1 MIKQEVIFNV
11 KNLKISKTENI
22 FATEGIKNVFTAV
35 FQFHSTDWD
44 GLAKTAVFENAEG
57 TKEPKLLEED
67 RCDIPDSFFK
77 TSGVCYVSVM
87 AGDFMV
93 TNKVAII
100 VVNAG
105 YTSGDTVAEAKNYFE
120 QILRYFD
127 ATNMNVQKYGKLA
140 ERFAVGLAEDPESLM
155 DNAKYYAHQAEQAAM
170 GIPGQVEDAK
180 NDIDAYVKEKEAD
193 LKGEDGNVCFVEFR
207 IQPPCLLMAIIKKKI
222 KKIVS
227 AIKKVGTLNIVLML
241 VGAFFIWFNWQM
253 ILVFREC
260 GSMPETYA
268 CAVVAATIGECGI
281 CGWIRTNKDKQQD
294 RKWQKQDE
302 KEGREQNDSDMNV
315 GNIDE
320 EDNL

>member
-1 MIKQEVIFNV
+1 
-11 KNLKISKTENI
+11 
-22 FATEGIKNVFTAV
+22 
-35 FQFHSTDWD
+35 
-44 GLAKTAVFENAEG
+44 
-57 TKEPKLLEED
+57 
-67 RCDIPDSFFK
+67 
-77 TSGVCYVSVM
+77 
-87 AGDFMV
+87 
-93 TNKVAII
+93 
-100 VVNAG
+100 
-105 YTSGDTVAEAKNYFE
+105 
-120 QILRYFD
+120 
-127 ATNMNVQKYGKLA
+127 
-140 ERFAVGLAEDPESLM
+140 
-155 DNAKYYAHQAEQAAM
+155 
-170 GIPGQVEDAK
+170 
-180 NDIDAYVKEKEAD
+180 
-193 LKGEDGNVCFVEFR
+193 
-207 IQPPCLLMAIIKKKI
+207 MAIIKKKI

-241 VGAFFIWFNWQM
+241 VGAFFIWFNWQI

>member
-1 MIKQEVIFNV
+1 
-11 KNLKISKTENI
+11 
-22 FATEGIKNVFTAV
+22 
-35 FQFHSTDWD
+35 
-44 GLAKTAVFENAEG
+44 
-57 TKEPKLLEED
+57 
-67 RCDIPDSFFK
+67 
-77 TSGVCYVSVM
+77 
-87 AGDFMV
+87 
-93 TNKVAII
+93 
-100 VVNAG
+100 
-105 YTSGDTVAEAKNYFE
+105 
-120 QILRYFD
+120 
-127 ATNMNVQKYGKLA
+127 
-140 ERFAVGLAEDPESLM
+140 
-155 DNAKYYAHQAEQAAM
+155 
-170 GIPGQVEDAK
+170 
-180 NDIDAYVKEKEAD
+180 
-193 LKGEDGNVCFVEFR
+193 
-207 IQPPCLLMAIIKKKI
+207 MAIIKKKI

-268 CAVVAATIGECGI
+268 SAVVAATIGECGI

>member
-1 MIKQEVIFNV
+1 
-11 KNLKISKTENI
+11 
-22 FATEGIKNVFTAV
+22 
-35 FQFHSTDWD
+35 
-44 GLAKTAVFENAEG
+44 
-57 TKEPKLLEED
+57 
-67 RCDIPDSFFK
+67 
-77 TSGVCYVSVM
+77 
-87 AGDFMV
+87 
-93 TNKVAII
+93 
-100 VVNAG
+100 
-105 YTSGDTVAEAKNYFE
+105 
-120 QILRYFD
+120 
-127 ATNMNVQKYGKLA
+127 
-140 ERFAVGLAEDPESLM
+140 
-155 DNAKYYAHQAEQAAM
+155 
-170 GIPGQVEDAK
+170 
-180 NDIDAYVKEKEAD
+180 
-193 LKGEDGNVCFVEFR
+193 
-207 IQPPCLLMAIIKKKI
+207 MAIIKKKI

-302 KEGREQNDSDMNV
+302 KEGREQNVPDMNV